1 MSYLHGLAALNPLM
15 CDPSEAKETKAST
28 NYRMKKKIKITFIPR
43 SLQFFVNQVFVLV
56 IFIVGLPAWISKQKQ
71 KQNKNNVFSSISSL
85 KFKTES

>member
-1 MSYLHGLAALNPLM
+1 MSYLHGLAALNPVM
-15 CDPSEAKETKAST
+15 CDPSEAKETEAST
-28 NYRMKKKIKITFIPR
+28 NYCMNQNQNPR